1 MILVTGA
8 TGFVGSELLCLLVK
22 KDLLI
27 VGLYRN
33 ENQKEKV
40 KLLIKSRH
48 KEGEKFLKKILWRK
62 GNLKDFSS
70 LEDAFKGV
78 TKVYHCA
85 ALVSMAHK
93 DAKRLFQVNQKGT
106 SYIVNLCIK
115 YKVKKMLYVSS
126 IAALGYDKSENEIN
140 ESSPWDDSLEKT
152 PYSYSKYGGELE
164 AWRGSEEGL
173 SVVIV
178 NPGVIL
184 GNESPILNVFNLIKK
199 GFRFF
204 PTGSTGLVEVKDV
217 INSMYKLMESNISS
231 ERFILVAENCSYKK
245 IYKKVLSSNSRK
257 VKLYPLPKFLLY
269 ILWIMEKFFCF
280 LGLRKRY
287 LCKALIESLY
297 ESKKINGSK
306 IKFKISFSYSPINSF

>member
-140 ESSPWDDSLEKT
+140 EWSWGWSEATFEHKAFQYWGPKNLLAIPLSTYRQTYIENDEEAKEGIFSHLAQMSENELREL
-152 PYSYSKYGGELE
+152 YGGYLVPKGYREQDIMEMPMKELE
-164 AWRGSEEGL
+164 YL
-173 SVVIV
+173 
-178 NPGVIL
+178 
-184 GNESPILNVFNLIKK
+184 FNQVM
-199 GFRFF
+199 G
-204 PTGSTGLVEVKDV
+204 T
-217 INSMYKLMESNISS
+217 
-231 ERFILVAENCSYKK
+231 
-245 IYKKVLSSNSRK
+245 
-257 VKLYPLPKFLLY
+257 
-269 ILWIMEKFFCF
+269 
-280 LGLRKRY
+280 
-287 LCKALIESLY
+287 
-297 ESKKINGSK
+297 
-306 IKFKISFSYSPINSF
+306 